1 METLVKEK
9 KEKDNVLTYFE
20 LVNLKNVYLLD
31 FEELRIKTKK
41 KKKRNWW
48 KKRRTIK
55 GIYNNCKYNWRL
67 HGSIEIV

>member
-1 METLVKEK
+1 VETLVKEK

-31 FEELRIKTKK
+31 FEELRI
-41 KKKRNWW
+41 NWW

>member
-1 METLVKEK
+1 
-9 KEKDNVLTYFE
+9 
-20 LVNLKNVYLLD
+20 VNLKNVYLLD